1 MKFKLTLLLLFCFNV
16 MAFGQ
21 DNSDNLSDKES
32 NWEFD
37 VTPYL
42 WFASLKGDVS
52 FLNQTVPTNIEF
64 KDILDQLS
72 IGAFVHLETHK
83 GPWTIMTDLMYL
95 KLKEDGKI
103 GNTSVTTKMETDQTI
118 WELGG
123 GYRIIKLQ
131 DYLKIDALL
140 GMRYFGL
147 KPSIDING
155 QNVLDKSINFVDPYI
170 GIRFKNTNDKWIN
183 SARFDIGGFG
193 VGSEFSWKFDL
204 LLGYQFSDRSS
215 MYLGYQAYDVDYEAD
230 NSFVYDVFTGG
241 IITGFNFHF

>member
-1 MKFKLTLLLLFCFNV
+1 MKNIFILTLLCCISLSSYS
-16 MAFGQ
+16 Q
-21 DNSDNLSDKES
+21 DDSDKKEKPNS
-32 NWEFD
+32 EWEFD

-52 FLNQTVPTNIEF
+52 FLNQSVPTNVEF

-72 IGAFVHLETHK
+72 FGAFVHFETHK

-103 GNTSVTTKMETDQTI
+103 GDTSITTKMETDQTI

-123 GYRIIKLQ
+123 GYRIIKLE

-147 KPSIDING
+147 KPTIDING
-155 QNVLDKSINFVDPYI
+155 QNVLDKSLDFVDPYI
-170 GIRFKNTNDKWIN
+170 GVRFKSINGKWIN
-183 SARFDIGGFG
+183 AARFDIGGFG
-193 VGSEFSWKFDL
+193 VGSEFSWKLNL
-204 LLGYQFSDRSS
+204 LVGYQFSNRSS
-215 MYLGYQAYDVDYEAD
+215 MYLGYQGYDVDYEGD